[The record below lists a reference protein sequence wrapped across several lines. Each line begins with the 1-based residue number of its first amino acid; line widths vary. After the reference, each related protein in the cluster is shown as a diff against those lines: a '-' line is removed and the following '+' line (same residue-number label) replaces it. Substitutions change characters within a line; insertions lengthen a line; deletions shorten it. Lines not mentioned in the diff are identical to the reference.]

1 MDFDY
6 NPPKGTNLKPNRKRR
21 PRLLPYLAIIGVVAL
36 ILPFVYGDVT
46 PDTQAHTEASAEK
59 ITPEIRREFIEG
71 SINSGDSISVLLDDY
86 LTLKEIDDLN
96 RTSRSVFPL
105 SRICTG
111 QPYKICLTEGEF
123 ERFEY
128 DINREEQLVITR
140 GTDNFDVTRQPID
153 YSVKTALVSGTIE
166 TSLFDAVTAADEH
179 AELAMNLADIFA
191 WDIDFILDIR
201 KDDSFQALVEKRYRD
216 GEPAGYGRILAAEFN
231 NQGESYRAFL
241 YKDGNRNPGY
251 FDENG
256 ESVRKLFLKAPL
268 SFSRISSGFT
278 MRRYHPI
285 SKTWKAHPAID
296 YAAPTGTPIK
306 AVGDGKI
313 IKIAKDRNNGR
324 HIKIRHNGTYQTLY
338 LHMSRFARGMKQ
350 GKKISQGQVIGYVGS
365 TGLAT
370 GPHLCFRM
378 YKHGKPVNPS
388 RVKAKSAKP
397 VSAGNLTA
405 YKTSIEPL
413 LAKLES
419 RTLVA
424 RADLDTDTKTHQP
437 SSQ

>member
-1 MDFDY
+1 MQFDY
-6 NPPKGTNLKPNRKRR
+6 HPPVGRQNKPNRRKRTHLR
-21 PRLLPYLAIIGVVAL
+21 YCCATFIVIAL
-36 ILPFVYGDVT
+36 ILPFIFSDAT
-46 PDTQAHTEASAEK
+46 PNTEARTEPVK
-59 ITPEIRREFIEG
+59 KVPEIRREY
-71 SINSGDSISVLLDDY
+71 INGAVKSGDSISVLLDEY

-96 RTSRSVFPL
+96 RKSRSVFPL
-105 SRICTG
+105 SRICAG

-123 ERFEY
+123 DRFEY
-128 DINREEQLVITR
+128 DIDADEQLVIIR
-140 GTDNFDVTRQPID
+140 GDADFDVSRQPID
-153 YSVKTALVSGTIE
+153 YTVHTELVRGTID
-166 TSLFDAVTAADEH
+166 TSLFEAVAAAGEE
-179 AELAMNLADIFA
+179 AELTMNLADIFA

-201 KDDSFQALVEKRYRD
+201 KGDSFQALVEKRTRD
-216 GEPAGYGRILAAEFN
+216 GKPAGYGRILAAEFN
-231 NQGESYRAFL
+231 NQGDSYRAFY
-241 YKDGNRNPGY
+241 YKDGKRRAGY
-251 FDENG
+251 YDEHG

-285 SKTWKAHPAID
+285 TKTWKAHPAID

-306 AVGDGKI
+306 AVGDGTI
-313 IKIAKDRNNGR
+313 VRIAKDRNNGR

-338 LHMSRFARGMKQ
+338 LHMSRFARGLKK
-350 GKKISQGQVIGYVGS
+350 GKKVAQGQVIGYVGS

-397 VSAGNLTA
+397 VSPDNLTA
-405 YKTSIEPL
+405 YQTAIAPL
-413 LAKLES
+413 LARLES

-424 RADLDTDTKTHQP
+424 QASAEPEKN
-437 SSQ
+437 

>member
-1 MDFDY
+1 MQFDFH
-6 NPPKGTNLKPNRKRR
+6 PPSGKRHER
-21 PRLLPYLAIIGVVAL
+21 RREKRSRLTICFSVIIVIAL
-36 ILPFVYGDVT
+36 ILPFIFSDAT
-46 PDTQAHTEASAEK
+46 PNIEARTQPEK
-59 ITPEIRREFIEG
+59 VVPEIRREFIEG
-71 SINSGDSISVLLDDY
+71 SIKSGDSISLLLDEY
-86 LTLKEIDDLN
+86 LTLQEIDDLN
-96 RTSRSVFPL
+96 RKSRSVFPL

-123 ERFEY
+123 DRFEY
-128 DINREEQLVITR
+128 DINRDEQLVIIR
-140 GTDNFDVTRQPID
+140 GNADFDVTRQPID
-153 YSVKTALVSGTIE
+153 YTIKTELVRGTIE
-166 TSLFDAVTAADEH
+166 SSLFDAVTNAGEE

-201 KDDSFQALVEKRYRD
+201 KGDSFQALVEKRSRD
-216 GEPAGYGRILAAEFN
+216 GNPAGYGRILAAEFN
-231 NQGESYRAFL
+231 NRGESYRAFY
-241 YKDGNRNPGY
+241 YKDGEKRAGY
-251 FDENG
+251 YDENG
-256 ESVRKLFLKAPL
+256 DSVRKLFLKAPL

-285 SKTWKAHPAID
+285 TKTWKAHPAID

-306 AVGDGKI
+306 AVGDGTI
-313 IKIAKDRNNGR
+313 IRASKDRNNGR

-338 LHMSRFARGMKQ
+338 LHMSRFARGMKK
-350 GKKISQGQVIGYVGS
+350 GRKVSQGQVIGYVGS

-397 VSAGNLTA
+397 VSAENLPNYMA
-405 YKTSIEPL
+405 AIEPL

-424 RADLDTDTKTHQP
+424 QVTAEPEKN
-437 SSQ
+437 